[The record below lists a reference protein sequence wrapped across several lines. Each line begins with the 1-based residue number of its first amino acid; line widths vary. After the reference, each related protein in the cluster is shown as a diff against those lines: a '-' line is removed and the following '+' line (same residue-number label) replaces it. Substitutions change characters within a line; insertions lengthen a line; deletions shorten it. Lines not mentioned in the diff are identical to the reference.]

1 MSSSCACPRVALPRL
16 ITSPATDVL
25 TEVLQKIK
33 QVVGSQAGHSPSHGH
48 SSPVAPSGHLD
59 GASALTAHVPTPPT
73 YPSLGRSSRPRT
85 AGSPSYGSPFP
96 QFGAGASTAVTS
108 GPNFT
113 QSGTFSSSPLVSASV
128 LPFGTSSGG
137 RRSSLPV
144 GSATAP
150 AGGTGSDGG
159 RRSSALDALAHLASS
174 ASPDVHRFASH
185 MNQPIAALQDAVE
198 QLDEGE
204 AEAEADVVS
213 GEEEG
218 STGREQAEPGGT
230 TVDSKASAAPGVPG
244 GAASVDAKAGLDV
257 GDDPRHTHRTA
268 TTTASARRDSVRSRG
283 DPAGSSHSA
292 ERPTKRV
299 RVAKPPAP
307 SPDQLDLVAKGLIA
321 DDEARALVD
330 LCVLSSRPE
339 S

>member
-1 MSSSCACPRVALPRL
+1 M
-16 ITSPATDVL
+16 L

-59 GASALTAHVPTPPT
+59 GASALRAHVPTPPT

-85 AGSPSYGSPFP
+85 AGSPSFGSPFP
-96 QFGAGASTAVTS
+96 QWGAGASTAVTS

-113 QSGTFSSSPLVSASV
+113 QSGTFSSSPLVSASG
-128 LPFGTSSGG
+128 LAFGNSSGG

-144 GSATAP
+144 GSATVP
-150 AGGTGSDGG
+150 ASGTGTGTDGG

-218 STGREQAEPGGT
+218 STGQEQALAGGT
-230 TVDSKASAAPGVPG
+230 AVDSDGIGQGRPGPGVPG
-244 GAASVDAKAGLDV
+244 GAASVDTKAGLDV
-257 GDDPRHTHRTA
+257 GDDPRHTYQTA
-268 TTTASARRDSVRSRG
+268 TTANSARRDSVRLRG
-283 DPAGSSHSA
+283 DPAGSSHST

-321 DDEARALVD
+321 DEEARALVD
-330 LCVLSSRPE
+330 L
-339 S
+339 